1 MAITRPVHHF
11 ICAKILMNAVGSVD
25 RKLDSWGREHRLHGI
40 KMQINKDCAF
50 QVHLL
55 ATRANKESG
64 LSVRVERSRESL
76 QAEKTKKA
84 YRQRKNNPRW
94 WGGSL
99 SKGKTQQ
106 SAGRRHFRPNISM
119 QTTAI
124 TPSASR
130 RRLFMIV
137 KDPWHN
143 WMILSWYSDLAEL
156 IPFSFFFLNTY
167 RSNFVHGPRALIVA
181 RAKTGTFTAKQCQKT
196 EEIWCH
202 IVFNKNG
209 IVLKLLQV
217 KRKPR
222 RKNSRDICDR
232 FTAVFPTLTPAGT
245 ETCYE
250 WERSP
255 PRVHHKITIHNSSLC
270 FFFM

>member
-1 MAITRPVHHF
+1 
-11 ICAKILMNAVGSVD
+11 MNAVGSVD
-25 RKLDSWGREHRLHGI
+25 RKLDSWGREQRLHGI

-84 YRQRKNNPRW
+84 YRQGKNNPRW

-156 IPFSFFFLNTY
+156 IPFSFFFEY
-167 RSNFVHGPRALIVA
+167 IS
-181 RAKTGTFTAKQCQKT
+181 
-196 EEIWCH
+196 
-202 IVFNKNG
+202 
-209 IVLKLLQV
+209 LKLCSRASGIDCCPGENRNIYSQTV
-217 KRKPR
+217 SKDR
-222 RKNSRDICDR
+222 RDMMSHC
-232 FTAVFPTLTPAGT
+232 L
-245 ETCYE
+245 
-250 WERSP
+250 
-255 PRVHHKITIHNSSLC
+255 
-270 FFFM
+270 